1 MNNKPENNSI
11 PDLYGIFKENYEINQ
26 KIKLAN
32 MKKDKVNYD
41 LVNYGKAVLSYKND
55 FAEVES
61 IIGLKKNLEYF
72 FYVLLPYFIQEY
84 LVKNQSEINSLDPSK
99 YKISTE
105 FTLCYDYS
113 GNKYISKF
121 ILPSNYN
128 NNFDILLIKFIEEY
142 NLGTV
147 KLLSSRFGTK
157 YYSIS
162 IEASLKDLMYACYI
176 GKEWVKH
183 LKDDCIDLLSDYY
196 SEEQLD
202 SFKKTLHR

>member
-84 LVKNQSEINSLDPSK
+84 
-99 YKISTE
+99 KISTE
-105 FTLCYDYS
+105 FILNYKSD
-113 GNKYISKF
+113 NKYISKF